1 MNNISIKKLNIKE
14 GLVTDDDPVWQNLLN
29 NPRINEL
36 FEGIEQAERDIKN
49 GDNGKDFDEF
59 FEEFNKEHF
68 NGMLF
73 QASNSWCIFANS
85 LNYYLYY
92 YEQSYYSFLGR
103 IVRQAYASM
112 NILKTFPYIYPI
124 FYRRNKKEYRKII
137 INNYFIIV

>member
-1 MNNISIKKLNIKE
+1 MRNINTKKLNIKE

-73 QASNSWCIFANS
+73 QASNS
-85 LNYYLYY
+85 
-92 YEQSYYSFLGR
+92 
-103 IVRQAYASM
+103 
-112 NILKTFPYIYPI
+112 
-124 FYRRNKKEYRKII
+124 
-137 INNYFIIV
+137 